1 MLCGVEIR
9 CVDNSRRP
17 CLRERDHDGGHN
29 PFSDNPPMEVLN
41 GKASAG
47 LSSEVEAQEAAQAEE
62 NEAGEIRCE
71 SDM

>member
-1 MLCGVEIR
+1 MR
-9 CVDNSRRP
+9 SRDSLRRQFTAP
-17 CLRERDHDGGHN
+17 VSSRERDHYGGHN
-29 PFSDNPPMEVLN
+29 PFSDNPPMEVLS